1 MEAPLREEQ
10 TQGYRGAQV
19 RRQTQGYRGA
29 QVRRQTLKGM
39 RGRDCTK
46 LREDGPKLKQDAA
59 KLGQDGDKLGR
70 VGTKWS
76 QDWAK
81 EAKLQH

>member
-1 MEAPLREEQ
+1 MTLHSMEAPLREEQ

-19 RRQTQGYRGA
+19 RRQT
-29 QVRRQTLKGM
+29 LKGM
-39 RGRDCTK
+39 RGNDCTK
-46 LREDGPKLKQDAA
+46 LREDGIKLNKDAA
-59 KLGQDGDKLGR
+59 KLGQAGDKLGR

-81 EAKLQH
+81 EAKLKQ